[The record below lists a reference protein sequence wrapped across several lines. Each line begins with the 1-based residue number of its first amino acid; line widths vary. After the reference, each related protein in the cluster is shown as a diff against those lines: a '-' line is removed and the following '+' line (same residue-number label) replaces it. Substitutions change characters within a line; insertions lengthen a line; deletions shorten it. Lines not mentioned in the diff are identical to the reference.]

1 MFFCNFCLGDKY
13 LLVSFSL
20 QTTAV
25 EGTRVGLRNNSCL
38 FSEAMFCVLFCLLIL
53 GETGSITS
61 WPIVFFLNAADM
73 LTSVKMNHLGCLS
86 STEENAIQYSRPV
99 NPATLKLVTLDM
111 WKYFV
116 REALHHLSVVG
127 NITHPLWAW
136 TFKTAFVAELLYF
149 AWYFTGVAAI
159 VSTPL

>member
-1 MFFCNFCLGDKY
+1 MTNIYWCLF
-13 LLVSFSL
+13 LCRQQQLREHALVSEIIPVYFPRLCSVSCSVR
-20 QTTAV
+20 AV
-25 EGTRVGLRNNSCL
+25 YWFWERLAASHPGRSCS
-38 FSEAMFCVLFCLLIL
+38 FW
-53 GETGSITS
+53 TQ
-61 WPIVFFLNAADM
+61 

-127 NITHPLWAW
+127 NITHPLWAG